1 MWGTHARAIEA
12 IFGSM
17 VQKWLEV
24 KDWVV
29 GRGKGLLDTRVYTM
43 QQLQV
48 LCQHSVKFPRS

>member
-12 IFGSM
+12 IFESM